1 MENNEIMTFEK
12 LSKLIEK
19 YNIPKNV
26 HLLSDSGWE
35 CCETEMN
42 GVYYN
47 KEQNVIVFTQEINEY
62 ERYDERNED
71 DYIKGFIALVVDKGE
86 DK

>member
-1 MENNEIMTFEK
+1 MNKEEIMTFEK

-35 CCETEMN
+35 CWESEMC

-47 KEQNVIVFTQEINEY
+47 REENIIIFTQNISKY
-62 ERYDERNED
+62 ERYDERNKNH
-71 DYIKGFIALVVDKGE
+71 IKGFIALKGE
-86 DK
+86 SDEEN

>member
-1 MENNEIMTFEK
+1 MSDEIMTFER
-12 LSKLIEK
+12 LNNLIIK

-35 CCETEMN
+35 CNETEMR

-47 KEQNVIVFTQEINEY
+47 KKQNVIIFTQEISKY
-62 ERYDERNED
+62 EKYDKRNKN
-71 DYIKGFIALVVDKGE
+71 YIKGFVALKDNDNYE
-86 DK
+86 

>member
-1 MENNEIMTFEK
+1 MEDEIMTFEK
-12 LSKLIEK
+12 LSNLINK

-35 CCETEMN
+35 CDATEMC

-47 KEQNVIVFTQEINEY
+47 KAQNTIVFTQKISEY
-62 ERYDERNED
+62 ENYDKRNKHH
-71 DYIKGFIALVVDKGE
+71 IKGFIALKNE
-86 DK
+86 DE

>member
-1 MENNEIMTFEK
+1 MNKVMTFER
-12 LSKLIEK
+12 LSKLINK

-35 CCETEMN
+35 CGATEMC

-47 KEQNVIVFTQEINEY
+47 KKQNVIIFTQEISEY
-62 ERYDERNED
+62 ESYDKRNRN
-71 DYIKGFIALVVDKGE
+71 YIKGFAALKDGDE
-86 DK
+86 E

>member
-1 MENNEIMTFEK
+1 MNDEIMTFER
-12 LSKLIEK
+12 LSNLINK

-35 CCETEMN
+35 CDATEMC

-47 KEQNVIVFTQEINEY
+47 KKQKVIVFTQKISEY
-62 ERYDERNED
+62 ENYDKRNKNH
-71 DYIKGFIALVVDKGE
+71 IKGFIALKDGDNNE
-86 DK
+86 R

>member
-1 MENNEIMTFEK
+1 MSEEIMTFEK
-12 LSKLIEK
+12 LNNLIDK

-35 CCETEMN
+35 CCETEMC

-47 KEQNVIVFTQEINEY
+47 KKQNIIIFTQKHSEY
-62 ERYDERNED
+62 EKYDKRNKN
-71 DYIKGFIALVVDKGE
+71 YIGGFIAVKDSDKE
-86 DK
+86 

>member
-1 MENNEIMTFEK
+1 MENEIMTFER
-12 LSKLIEK
+12 LSNLINK

-35 CCETEMN
+35 CDATEMC

-47 KEQNVIVFTQEINEY
+47 EKQNVIIFTQEISKYQEY
-62 ERYDERNED
+62 DKRCKNHKR
-71 DYIKGFIALVVDKGE
+71 GFIALE
-86 DK
+86 DGDSNER

>member
-1 MENNEIMTFEK
+1 MDNEIMTFEK
-12 LSKLIEK
+12 LNNLINK

-35 CCETEMN
+35 CDETEMC

-47 KEQNVIVFTQEINEY
+47 KKQNIIIFTQYISEY
-62 ERYDERNED
+62 EKYDKRSSN
-71 DYIKGFIALVVDKGE
+71 YIGDFIALIEGE
-86 DK
+86 DKE

>member
-1 MENNEIMTFEK
+1 MTFEK

-19 YNIPKNV
+19 YKIPKEV

-35 CCETEMN
+35 CSETEME

-47 KEQNVIVFTQEINEY
+47 EKENVIVFTQEISEY
-62 ERYDERNED
+62 EKYDKRNERYVGD
-71 DYIKGFIALVVDKGE
+71 FIALGE
-86 DK
+86 EDVEMDEQE

>member
-1 MENNEIMTFEK
+1 MNNEIMTFEK
-12 LSKLIEK
+12 LSKLIDK

-35 CCETEMN
+35 CDETEMC

-47 KEQNVIVFTQEINEY
+47 EKENKIVFTQSINEY
-62 ERYDERNED
+62 SKYDKRSKNHE
-71 DYIKGFIALVVDKGE
+71 KGYIALI
-86 DK
+86 

>member
-1 MENNEIMTFEK
+1 MNEEIMTFEK
-12 LSKLIEK
+12 LNNLINK

-35 CCETEMN
+35 CNETEMC

-47 KEQNVIVFTQEINEY
+47 KKENIIIFTQEISEY
-62 ERYDERNED
+62 EKYDERNEY
-71 DYIKGFIALVVDKGE
+71 YIKGFIALKDSE
-86 DK
+86 DNE

>member
-1 MENNEIMTFEK
+1 MNNEIMTFER
-12 LSKLIEK
+12 LSKLIDK

-35 CCETEMN
+35 CDATEMC

-47 KEQNVIVFTQEINEY
+47 EKQNTIIFTQEISEF
-62 ERYDERNED
+62 ERYDKRNT
-71 DYIKGFIALVVDKGE
+71 DYIKGFIALKDSDNNE
-86 DK
+86 R

>member
-1 MENNEIMTFEK
+1 MNDKIMTFER
-12 LSKLIEK
+12 LNNLINK

-35 CCETEMN
+35 CSETEMC

-47 KEQNVIVFTQEINEY
+47 KEQNVIIFTQEISEF
-62 ERYDERNED
+62 EKYDKRNKRSIE
-71 DYIKGFIALVVDKGE
+71 GFIALKDDDINE
-86 DK
+86 

>member
-1 MENNEIMTFEK
+1 MKDEIMTFER
-12 LSKLIEK
+12 LSNLVNK

-35 CCETEMN
+35 GDATEMC

-47 KEQNVIVFTQEINEY
+47 EKQNVIIFTQEISKY
-62 ERYDERNED
+62 ERYDKRNKN
-71 DYIKGFIALVVDKGE
+71 YIKGFVALKVGE
-86 DK
+86 

>member
-1 MENNEIMTFEK
+1 MKDEIMTFER
-12 LSKLIEK
+12 LSNLINK

-35 CCETEMN
+35 CDATEMC

-47 KEQNVIVFTQEINEY
+47 EKQNVIIFTQEISEY
-62 ERYDERNED
+62 ERYDKRNKN
-71 DYIKGFIALVVDKGE
+71 YIKGFIALKDSDNNE
-86 DK
+86 R

>member
-1 MENNEIMTFEK
+1 MKDEIMTFER
-12 LSKLIEK
+12 LSNLINK

-35 CCETEMN
+35 CCETEMC

-47 KEQNVIVFTQEINEY
+47 KEQNVIIFTQEISEF
-62 ERYDERNED
+62 ETYDKRNERS
-71 DYIKGFIALVVDKGE
+71 IEGFIALKDDDINE
-86 DK
+86 

>member
-1 MENNEIMTFEK
+1 MEDKIMTFEI
-12 LSKLIEK
+12 LSKLIDK

-35 CCETEMN
+35 CDATEMC

-47 KEQNVIVFTQEINEY
+47 EKQNVIIFTQEISEY
-62 ERYDERNED
+62 ERYDKRNKNH
-71 DYIKGFIALVVDKGE
+71 IKGFIALNDGDKNE
-86 DK
+86 

>member
-1 MENNEIMTFEK
+1 MKDEIMTFER
-12 LSKLIEK
+12 LSKLIDK

-35 CCETEMN
+35 CCATEMC

-47 KEQNVIVFTQEINEY
+47 EKQNVIIFTQEISEY
-62 ERYDERNED
+62 ESYDKRNKN
-71 DYIKGFIALVVDKGE
+71 YIKGFIALKDGDSNE
-86 DK
+86 R

>member
-1 MENNEIMTFEK
+1 MKEEIMTFEK
-12 LSKLIEK
+12 LNNLINK

-35 CCETEMN
+35 CDATEMC

-47 KEQNVIVFTQEINEY
+47 EEQNVIIFTQEISKY
-62 ERYDERNED
+62 ERYDKRNEN
-71 DYIKGFIALVVDKGE
+71 YTKGFVALKVGDE
-86 DK
+86 